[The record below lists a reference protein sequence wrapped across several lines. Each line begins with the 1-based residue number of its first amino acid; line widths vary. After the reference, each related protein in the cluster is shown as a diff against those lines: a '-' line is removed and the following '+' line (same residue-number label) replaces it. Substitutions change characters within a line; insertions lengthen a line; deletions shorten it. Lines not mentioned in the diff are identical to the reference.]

1 MTGTPVDYQRVPGVG
16 PGWSRLASALRQ
28 VIAPPEIDA
37 IWVFH
42 PVRRED
48 REWGTAIV
56 VRRGEPGRVR
66 IYTARFMRVVRGRER
81 GQGKTEVEEVGS
93 GPVELVDDLVRGV
106 QERAGETDPPASIPP
121 ALWYREDD
129 DQLAAQG

>member
-1 MTGTPVDYQRVPGVG
+1 VTGAPVEYQRAAGVG
-16 PGWSRLASALRQ
+16 PGWSRLATALRQ
-28 VIAPPEIDA
+28 VIAPPEIAA

-56 VRRGEPGRVR
+56 VRRADPGRVR

-93 GPVELVDDLVRGV
+93 GPAELVDDLVRGV
-106 QERAGETDPPASIPP
+106 QERAGETDPPASIAPE
-121 ALWYREDD
+121 LWYREDD
-129 DQLAAQG
+129 DQPAAQG